1 MIDAASLR
9 AAGTSPV
16 AIARHYDLPPEF
28 FALWL
33 GRDHVYSCALWDDD
47 DPRDE
52 LDVAQSASSIF
63 SPRRLAFGAGVS
75 STSAADGV
83 RCSIASSPCAGRP
96 AAWD

>member
-9 AAGTSPV
+9 AAGTSPA

-33 GRDHVYSCALWDDD
+33 GAITSTRVRCGTTTIRGTSST
-47 DPRDE
+47 PRS
-52 LDVAQSASSIF
+52 SASSIS
-63 SPRRLAFGAGVS
+63 SPRRLAFGAGAS
-75 STSAADGV
+75 STSAADGA
-83 RCSIASSPCAGRP
+83 RCSIASSPCAGHP